1 MKVFMSADM
10 EGICGIVRSDMTER
24 SHYDFGRAR
33 ELMTGDVNAAAEA
46 AFDAGATDVWV
57 RDAHGSANNILIDR
71 LDPRVRLIQ
80 GWAEVA
86 RMMDGIDSSFDAA
99 MLIGYHARA
108 MTPDGAISHTMI
120 MATRRLWYN
129 GVELGEYGI
138 SAAHAGAF
146 GVPLV
151 MVSGDERL
159 CTEVGEV
166 LGPQVATAAVK
177 RALTREC
184 AACLPLEEAR
194 GLIGQAVAK
203 GLAAA
208 PTAEP
213 FVPTS
218 PIEVKLEY
226 HKPIHAHAASLIPT
240 VERVDDTT
248 VRALVADGLA
258 AANMVEILLRMA

>member
-1 MKVFMSADM
+1 MKVFISADM
-10 EGICGIVRSDMTER
+10 EGICGIVRSDMTEQ

-33 ELMTGDVNAAAEA
+33 QLMTDDVSAAAEA
-46 AFDAGATDVWV
+46 AFAAGATEVWV
-57 RDAHGSANNILIDR
+57 KDAHGSANNILIDR

-86 RMMDGIDSSFDAA
+86 RMMDGIDETFAAA

-151 MVSGDERL
+151 LVSGDERL
-159 CTEVGEV
+159 CCEVRDV
-166 LGPQVATAAVK
+166 LGQQVETVAVK
-177 RALTREC
+177 KAITREC
-184 AACLPLEEAR
+184 TACLPLEEGR
-194 GLIGQAVAK
+194 GLIRQGVANALGRLPEIKPYLPQA
-203 GLAAA
+203 
-208 PTAEP
+208 
-213 FVPTS
+213 

-226 HKPIHAHAASLIPT
+226 HKPIHAQAACLIPT

-248 VRALVADGLA
+248 VRAEVADGLA
-258 AANMVEILLRMA
+258 AANMVEILLKMT